1 MRVITKVKFKDLK
14 DKKLREIG
22 EEFVVSKERYDEILK
37 VGKFVEEVKEEVKE
51 EEIKKPNKKG

>member
-14 DKKLREIG
+14 DKKIREIG

-37 VGKFVEEVKEEVKE
+37 VGKFVEEVKEEE
-51 EEIKKPNKKG
+51 KKPNKKG

>member
-1 MRVITKVKFKDLK
+1 MKVRTLVTFNDLK
-14 DKKLREIG
+14 EKQRREIG

>member
-14 DKKLREIG
+14 DKKIREIG

-51 EEIKKPNKKG
+51 EIKKPNKKG

>member
-14 DKKLREIG
+14 DKKTREIG

>member
-14 DKKLREIG
+14 DKTIREIG

-37 VGKFVEEVKEEVKE
+37 VGKFVEEVKEE
-51 EEIKKPNKKG
+51 EIKKPNKKG

>member
-14 DKKLREIG
+14 DKKIREIG